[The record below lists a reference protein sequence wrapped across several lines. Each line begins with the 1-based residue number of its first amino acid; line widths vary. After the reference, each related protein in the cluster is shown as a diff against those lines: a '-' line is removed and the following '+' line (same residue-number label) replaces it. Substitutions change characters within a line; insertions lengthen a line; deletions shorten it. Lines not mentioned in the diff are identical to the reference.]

1 MKVFFLPYFSLNI
14 QKITMSRIL
23 IYLTLTKVSLIFILI
38 IFASYKV
45 YAEDT
50 ESILQQLQILQKDI
64 KTLEK
69 AVYSQPGTGMG
80 SSEEVS
86 NINSDVLTQHLLKLS
101 DLEEQFKIL
110 TNNFEEVN
118 FKLDKL
124 SNRITK
130 IQTDNQARFQDL
142 EKSGLGQGT
151 STVSS
156 GIKKL
161 PGSSEAQDLGSIS
174 DSDIAAIEKTQKTQS
189 IESVG
194 TVVAETASR
203 VEKILPETSPEE
215 QYKFALSF
223 LKVGD
228 YETAEFA
235 LREFV
240 DSNPNHEFAGNAQY
254 WYGET
259 FRIRQLYQ
267 DAATAYLDGYQKYPK
282 SSKAPVNLLQLG
294 VMLVQ
299 IGEKTQGCSMIL
311 GVKAQYPKANQSVI
325 QKAEYE
331 NKKFNCDKK
340 S

>member
-1 MKVFFLPYFSLNI
+1 MN
-14 QKITMSRIL
+14 RIL
-23 IYLTLTKVSLIFILI
+23 IYLTRVSLIFTLI
-38 IFASYKV
+38 IFFSYRV
-45 YAEDT
+45 HAEDT
-50 ESILQQLQILQKDI
+50 ELILQQLQILQKDI

-69 AVYSQPGTGMG
+69 AVYSQPGTGM
-80 SSEEVS
+80 S
-86 NINSDVLTQHLLKLS
+86 NSVENSGDVLTQHLLKLS

-110 TNNFEEVN
+110 TNNFEEIN

-130 IQTDNQARFQDL
+130 VQTDNQLRFQDL
-142 EKSGLGQGT
+142 EKSGL
-151 STVSS
+151 SSVSS

-161 PGSSEAQDLGSIS
+161 PGSDEAQDLGTALAIPKP
-174 DSDIAAIEKTQKTQS
+174 DSASPEYVQRTQS
-189 IESVG
+189 IASAG
-194 TVVAETASR
+194 AVVTETAER
-203 VEKILPETSPEE
+203 TEKILPETSPEE
-215 QYKFALSF
+215 QYTFAISF

-228 YETAEFA
+228 YETAEYA

-240 DSNPNHEFAGNAQY
+240 DVNPKHDLAGNAQY

-259 FRIRQLYQ
+259 FRVRQLYQ
-267 DAATAYLDGYQKYPK
+267 DAATAYLDGYQKYPN
-282 SSKAPVNLLQLG
+282 SSKAPVNLLKLG

-311 GVKAQYPKANQSVI
+311 GVKDQYPKANQSVI

-331 NKKFNCDKK
+331 NKKFSCDKK

>member
-1 MKVFFLPYFSLNI
+1 MN
-14 QKITMSRIL
+14 KIL
-23 IYLTLTKVSLIFILI
+23 VCLTRVSLIFTLI
-38 IFASYKV
+38 IFVSYKV
-45 YAEDT
+45 HAEDT
-50 ESILQQLQILQKDI
+50 QLILQQLQVLQKDI

-69 AVYSQPGTGMG
+69 AVYSQPGTGT
-80 SSEEVS
+80 SSSVENS
-86 NINSDVLTQHLLKLS
+86 NDVLTQHLLKLS

-110 TNNFEEVN
+110 TNNFEEIN

-130 IQTDNQARFQDL
+130 VQTDNQMRFQDL
-142 EKSGLGQGT
+142 EKSGLG
-151 STVSS
+151 TVSS
-156 GIKKL
+156 GIKQL
-161 PGSSEAQDLGSIS
+161 PGSGEAQDLGT
-174 DSDIAAIEKTQKTQS
+174 ALAIPKPDESSPEHVQRTES

-194 TVVAETASR
+194 TVVAETTERA
-203 VEKILPETSPEE
+203 EKILPETSPEE
-215 QYKFALSF
+215 QYKFAISF

-240 DSNPNHEFAGNAQY
+240 EVNSKHDLAGNAQY

-259 FRIRQLYQ
+259 FRVRQLYQ
-267 DAATAYLDGYQKYPK
+267 DAATAYLDGYQKYPN
-282 SSKAPVNLLQLG
+282 SSKAPVNLLKLG

-311 GVKAQYPKANQSVI
+311 GVKDQYPKANQSVI

-331 NKKFNCDKK
+331 KKKFNCGKK

>member
-1 MKVFFLPYFSLNI
+1 MHKVLVFLTRVLL
-14 QKITMSRIL
+14 IL
-23 IYLTLTKVSLIFILI
+23 ILFSFN
-38 IFASYKV
+38 SYKT
-45 YAEDT
+45 YGEET
-50 ESILQQLQILQKDI
+50 ESILHQLKVIQKDI

-69 AVYSQPGTGMG
+69 AVYSQPGTGM
-80 SSEEVS
+80 SSSRVLS
-86 NINSDVLTQHLLKLS
+86 DHNNDVLTQHLLKLS
-101 DLEEQFKIL
+101 ELEEQFKIL
-110 TNNFEEVN
+110 TNNFEEIN

-130 IQTDNQARFQDL
+130 VQTDNQMRFQDL
-142 EKSGLGQGT
+142 EKSGLNKRE

-161 PGSSEAQDLGSIS
+161 PGSSEAQELGSIS
-174 DSDIAAIEKTQKTQS
+174 DSDIISLEQTQKTQS

-194 TVVAETASR
+194 TVVAETTQRAD
-203 VEKILPETSPEE
+203 KILPETSAEE
-215 QYKFALSF
+215 QYKFAISF

-228 YETAEFA
+228 YETAEYA

-240 DSNPNHEFAGNAQY
+240 DIHPKHELAGNAQY

-267 DAATAYLDGYQKYPK
+267 DAATAYLDGYQNYPK
-282 SSKAPVNLLQLG
+282 SSKAPVNLLKLG

-299 IGEKTQGCSMIL
+299 IGEKEQGCSMIL
-311 GVKAQYPKANQSVI
+311 GIKDQYPKANQSVI

-331 NKKFNCDKK
+331 KKKFNCEKK

>member
-1 MKVFFLPYFSLNI
+1 MN
-14 QKITMSRIL
+14 KILDS
-23 IYLTLTKVSLIFILI
+23 LTKVLLILI
-38 IFASYKV
+38 LFNFYSYKV
-45 YAEDT
+45 YSE
-50 ESILQQLQILQKDI
+50 EESSSILQQLEILQKDV

-69 AVYSQPGTGMG
+69 AIYSQPTTGVTNTSDL
-80 SSEEVS
+80 SSNGE
-86 NINSDVLTQHLLKLS
+86 DVLTQHLLKLS
-101 DLEEQFKIL
+101 ELEEQFKTL
-110 TNNFEEVN
+110 TNNFEEIN

-130 IQTDNQARFQDL
+130 IQADNQMRFQDL
-142 EKSGLGQGT
+142 EKSGLNQERE
-151 STVSS
+151 VSS
-156 GIKKL
+156 NKKKL

-174 DSDIAAIEKTQKTQS
+174 DSDIVSVEQSQKTQS

-194 TVVAETASR
+194 SVVTETTER
-203 VEKILPETSPEE
+203 TEKILPATSPEE
-215 QYKFALSF
+215 QYEFATSF

-240 DSNPNHEFAGNAQY
+240 DTNPDHKLAGNAQY

-259 FRIRQLYQ
+259 FRVRQLYQ
-267 DAATAYLDGYQKYPK
+267 DAATAYLDGYQKYPN
-282 SSKAPVNLLQLG
+282 SSKAPVNLLKLG

-299 IGEKTQGCSMIL
+299 IGEKTQGCTMIL
-311 GVKAQYPKANQSVI
+311 GVKDQYPKANQSVI

-331 NKKFNCDKK
+331 KKKFNCGKK